1 MWGFNDTLNLP
12 RQEAPFEMIPS
23 STHTRTLTML
33 LALHCYRNCL
43 FRALSDQLHDGH
55 TNHVHIRRSVVRYM
69 REHREDF
76 APFVEDNVSFE
87 DHGEQTACA
96 CRPTLAKS

>member
-1 MWGFNDTLNLP
+1 MSAHSVT
-12 RQEAPFEMIPS
+12 I
-23 STHTRTLTML
+23 

-55 TNHVHIRRSVVRYM
+55 TNHAHVRRSVVQYM
-69 REHREDF
+69 RGHREDF

-96 CRPTLAKS
+96 CRPSQAKVSLSYLVLSH

>member
-1 MWGFNDTLNLP
+1 MWGFNDTP
-12 RQEAPFEMIPS
+12 RS
-23 STHTRTLTML
+23 SIRNDSIFHLAHTHTLTML

-55 TNHVHIRRSVVRYM
+55 TNHVHVRRSVVQYM
-69 REHREDF
+69 REHPEDF

-87 DHGEQTACA
+87 DHGEHTACA